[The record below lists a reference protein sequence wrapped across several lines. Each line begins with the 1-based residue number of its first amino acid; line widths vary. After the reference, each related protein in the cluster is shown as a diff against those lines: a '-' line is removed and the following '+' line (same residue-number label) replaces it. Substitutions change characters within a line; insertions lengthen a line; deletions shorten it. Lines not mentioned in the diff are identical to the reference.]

1 MNKKSLLLL
10 LVLGLGGAA
19 AAQDTLLEY
28 VTEECQADLDKFCAE
43 VTPGEGRLMYCAAA
57 YQDQLSGQC
66 KGALA
71 NAALLMADLSNTI
84 AVVAEACETE
94 LMTHCADVE
103 VGEGRVL
110 QCLDDHEAELGAE
123 CNEVL
128 DQLVE

>member
-10 LVLGLGGAA
+10 LVFGLGGAA

>member
-1 MNKKSLLLL
+1 MRMKSLFLL
-10 LVLGLGGAA
+10 LVLGFGGVAV
-19 AAQDTLLEY
+19 AQDTLLEY
-28 VTEECQADLDKFCAE
+28 ITAECQADLDKFCAE

-71 NAALLMADLSNTI
+71 NAALIMADLSNTI
-84 AVVAEACETE
+84 AVVADACETE

-128 DQLVE
+128 DRLVE